1 MKLQFS
7 TRALLIVTAMIA
19 ICCSAVL
26 TWKRYMVPGWD
37 IPTIATGLEFD
48 AAIWVPLVFAAYSI
62 GRRTVTWKLVAVFAL
77 AEATA
82 VAAAYYHPIPSIWPS
97 KILWPTTNF

>member
-26 TWKRYMVPGWD
+26 TWKRYVVPGWD
-37 IPTIATGLEFD
+37 VPAIATGLEFD
-48 AAIWVPLVFAAYSI
+48 AAFWVPIAFVAYAI
-62 GRRTVTWKLVAVFAL
+62 GRRTITLKLVAVFAL
-77 AEATA
+77 AEAAA

-97 KILWPTTNF
+97 KIIWPMSNF